1 MTGLGS
7 RLLPRLVLTLA
18 AVTAAIFLTTRFI
31 AIPWVVLGPSM
42 EPTLLPGD
50 RVVVDLWTYGRHRPA
65 AGEVALFLGPEDVP
79 LVKRIV
85 DGPLLDA
92 APFQPGAWGSVDLDE
107 DLLEVAGDNR
117 EESSDSRRFG
127 PVPRHR
133 FRGRILWRYWPVS
146 RAGRIR

>member
-1 MTGLGS
+1 MTGLRF
-7 RLLPRLVLTLA
+7 RLLLRLLFVFA
-18 AVTAAIFLTTRFI
+18 AVALAILGVTHFI
-31 AIPWVVLGPSM
+31 AMPWVVLGPSM

-50 RVVVDLWTYGRHRPA
+50 RVIVDLWTYGYHRPA
-65 AGEVALFLGPEDVP
+65 GGEVALFLGPEDIP

-92 APFQPGAWGSVDLDE
+92 ASFQAAAWGSVDPDE
-107 DLLEVAGDNR
+107 DLLNVAGDNR
-117 EESSDSRRFG
+117 AESSDSRRFG

-133 FRGRILWRYWPVS
+133 FRGRVLWRYWPVS